1 MTTQSP
7 DDLKKAQAAILGAL
21 AGKSTTLVWIG
32 ALLIVLGTIGVFGQV
47 IFSFI
52 SVGILGAF
60 ALVGGVLQAMHAMQA
75 TGWKSVAS
83 QWLFALFYIAAGI
96 LAWFFPVPALEG
108 LTIWLA
114 ATFFATGVLRLIQ
127 AFQHRVFRE
136 WFWLLVSSVLSIFVG
151 FLIMQGW
158 PSSSLWVPGMLM
170 AVEFILQGWSLLF
183 IGLAA
188 KSSGSPSK

>member
-1 MTTQSP
+1 MANQVP
-7 DDLKKAQAAILGAL
+7 PDLKQAQAAILGAVSKN
-21 AGKSTTLVWIG
+21 AGTLVWIG
-32 ALLIVLGTIGVFGQV
+32 ALLIVLGTIGIFGQV
-47 IFSFI
+47 LFSFI

-75 TGWKSVAS
+75 KGWKSVAS
-83 QWLFALFYIAAGI
+83 QWLFAVFYIVAGI

-114 ATFFATGVLRLIQ
+114 ATFFATGILRLIQ

-136 WFWLLVSSVLSIFVG
+136 WFWLLLSSVLSLFVG

-158 PSSSLWVPGMLM
+158 PSTSLWVPGMLM
-170 AVEFILQGWSLLF
+170 AVEFLLQGWTLLF
-183 IGLAA
+183 LGLAA
-188 KSSGSPSK
+188 KSNDAK